1 MTTTKVITRTI
12 VDVGPLLAFLDPRDN
27 EHHAVTTIMGGL
39 SMPLLTVETVLS
51 ELSFLLRR
59 DGRPMTGSTLLVR
72 RGMVEIVPIL
82 PQHTARISELMECYA
97 NVPMS
102 FADAALVKLS
112 ELHPSSPIFTL
123 DSDFAIYRRF
133 TRDPLPLISYRGKVR
148 EPDSDYDGSIVDH
161 AATNPPVSLSTESP

>member
-1 MTTTKVITRTI
+1 VTIQAI

-27 EHHAVTTIMGGL
+27 NHQAVTEVIGDL
-39 SMPLLTVETVLS
+39 PMPLLTVESVLS

-59 DGRPMTGSTLLVR
+59 DGRPMIGSTLLVS

-82 PQHTARISELMECYA
+82 PQHTARIAELMECYA
-97 NVPMS
+97 KVPMS

-112 ELHPSSPIFTL
+112 EIHPSSPVFTL

-148 EPDSDYDGSIVDH
+148 EPDSDYDGSIVDP
-161 AATNPPVSLSTESP
+161 AVTNPPVSLSTESP